1 MTGFKEWLEGKDTDN
16 MAGFS
21 HVRRMLLGDIDS
33 IDKLAILTAANP
45 QAQMLSNRENWELM
59 SDLEA
64 DLRQNNYG
72 PIRVSGQ
79 YGHKEPSFIVPH
91 MSRDEVINLGKKYNQ
106 ESVIYGEK
114 FINGEGQTAM
124 RFDLIDCAHNAV
136 ISTRCRTLGNDIQN
150 NVDCFTKVKGRK
162 FNIPFFDNQYANDS
176 NCI

>member
-45 QAQMLSNRENWELM
+45 QAQMLSNRENWQLM
-59 SDLEA
+59 SSLEA

-72 PIRVSGQ
+72 PIKVSGQ

-91 MSRDEVINLGKKYNQ
+91 
-106 ESVIYGEK
+106 
-114 FINGEGQTAM
+114 
-124 RFDLIDCAHNAV
+124 
-136 ISTRCRTLGNDIQN
+136 
-150 NVDCFTKVKGRK
+150 
-162 FNIPFFDNQYANDS
+162 P
-176 NCI
+176 